1 MRHGKE
7 TSMCCYIENCRL
19 IPSCPGRY
27 KGGLK
32 PSPDELANILN
43 NKQAGF
49 KKLWSDDF
57 CEADLGRTNLMD
69 ANLGGVNFA
78 GANLTG
84 ANLPLVILTLARL
97 ESANLR
103 GADLSK
109 TILINA
115 QLSGASPPAAFDQP
129 QRGEGLCRSMPVAP
143 FVANLAPFQGYL
155 TITRRPL
162 ARF

>member
-32 PSPDELANILN
+32 TSPDELANILN

-57 CEADLGRTNLMD
+57 CEADLGRANLMD

-84 ANLPLVILTLARL
+84 ANLPLAIFTLARL
-97 ESANLR
+97 ESANLT

-115 QLSGASPPAAFDQP
+115 QLSGANPPAARKAESD
-129 QRGEGLCRSMPVAP
+129 RGATQKPAASRQ
-143 FVANLAPFQGYL
+143 N
-155 TITRRPL
+155 R
-162 ARF
+162 